1 MRTVL
6 DTSALA
12 AFLFQEPDGGN
23 YLKAVQNAAG
33 LVLSAV
39 TLFETRT
46 VVLGRYGVAASE
58 ELDQLM
64 QVLAVTIAPFDEEQA
79 EAASIAYTRYG
90 KGRGHKAQLNLGDC
104 ASYALAKSLD
114 APLLFKGQDFSH
126 TDIIAALPLLV
137 PEAGISQ

>member
-12 AFLFQEPDGGN
+12 AFLFREPDGTY
-23 YLKAVQNAAG
+23 YLTAMRNAAG

-39 TLFETRT
+39 TLFEART
-46 VVLGRYGVAASE
+46 VVMGRYGAAAADDV
-58 ELDQLM
+58 DQLM
-64 QVLAVTIAPFDEEQA
+64 QALGVEVAPFDAAQA
-79 EAASIAYTRYG
+79 EAASAAYARYG

-104 ASYALAKSLD
+104 AAYALAKSQD
-114 APLLFKGQDFSH
+114 APLLFKGQDFIH